1 MWKRIVA
8 YGTAA
13 IMGIVCAVG
22 FFGVFMI
29 TTVTGSGMEP
39 FYKEGHYVLV
49 CKASYRKSIPEVG
62 EVVALWN
69 QVIEDKQDGEERKKL
84 GRR

>member
-8 YGTAA
+8 FGTAA

-39 FYKEGHYVLV
+39 F
-49 CKASYRKSIPEVG
+49 
-62 EVVALWN
+62 
-69 QVIEDKQDGEERKKL
+69 
-84 GRR
+84 

>member
-39 FYKEGHYVLV
+39 FYKEGHYVLDLQSGV
-49 CKASYRKSIPEVG
+49 PKEYSGSGRSRG
-62 EVVALWN
+62 ALESGI
-69 QVIEDKQDGEERKKL
+69 Q
-84 GRR
+84 